1 MWVAAAPPK
10 DQCQRGARSSTTH
23 ALVVCVIDHPEL
35 GATREQAAAPNVLAP
50 PLRVQIA
57 GFDNLWWRLRTAE

>member
-1 MWVAAAPPK
+1 
-10 DQCQRGARSSTTH
+10 
-23 ALVVCVIDHPEL
+23 LVVCVIDHPEL